1 MHDPTRRGFPPRLLP
16 PSFAFF
22 FLLAGL
28 VAGAIGLGAGC
39 APAYEERL
47 AAYRAEGNLDQA
59 ADLLVRAA
67 EQAPED
73 PSILRERGVLELE
86 RGDAAAAYEHLQR
99 AHELNPE
106 DPRTTFYLA
115 AASGHS
121 GRWDEA
127 ATYYAQA
134 AALESDPAVAATID
148 CQWAVVDLK
157 RIQDLV
163 AARLADERAGRFPA
177 AERILVLPFAANR
190 NQPVALNLRIGLAA
204 LLADDWAQVPRPAPV
219 PYPELAGFLSAL
231 EVPVDEPI
239 DKPLRER
246 LAKLTGAR
254 YVLDGTIAELN
265 DLVTVAPV
273 LIDFADPE
281 SGGVKETRLEYR
293 QARVATLVDLERTL
307 LFHVAT
313 ELGLEL
319 PTRGEEAMRLFAAE
333 SGLAV
338 ALYGEAVRLA
348 AGVNGGAPT
357 TSGAGGDMK
366 TASVAVA
373 ADTLQAIE
381 RLDRALGLEPE
392 FRPAFEER
400 TKLAGCG
407 VAPGDPTRVMAAYEA
422 ARRRE
427 LEDSSARDFLTA
439 TSAATDRVG
448 GPEGEG
454 EDLSLNRPAASGSA
468 SVPVRFPR

>member
-1 MHDPTRRGFPPRLLP
+1 MHDPMRRGFPPRLLP
-16 PSFAFF
+16 PSFAFNAF
-22 FLLAGL
+22 ILLAGL
-28 VAGAIGLGAGC
+28 LAGAIGFGVGC

-59 ADLLVRAA
+59 ADLLARAA

-73 PSILRERGVLELE
+73 PAILRERGVLELE
-86 RGDAAAAYEHLQR
+86 RGDAAAAYEHLR
-99 AHELNPE
+99 HAHELNPE
-106 DPRTTFYLA
+106 DARTTFYLA
-115 AASGHS
+115 AASGRS
-121 GRWDEA
+121 GRWDES
-127 ATYYAQA
+127 ATYYAEA
-134 AALESDPAVAATID
+134 AALESDPAVAAAID
-148 CQWAVVDLK
+148 CQWAVVDQK

-177 AERILVLPFAANR
+177 AERILMLPFAANR

-204 LLADDWAQVPRPAPV
+204 LLADDWAQVPNPAPV

-273 LIDFADPE
+273 LVDFADPE
-281 SGGVKETRLEYR
+281 AGGVKETRLEYR
-293 QARVATLVDLERTL
+293 QSRVATLVDLERTL

-348 AGVNGGAPT
+348 AGASEGTPT
-357 TSGAGGDMK
+357 TSGAGGDVK

-373 ADTLQAIE
+373 A
-381 RLDRALGLEPE
+381 LGLDPE

-407 VAPGDPTRVMAAYEA
+407 VAAGDPTRVMGAYEA

-439 TSAATDRVG
+439 TSAATERVG